1 MGQFILFIR
10 DGALPDAP
18 QTPEE
23 MQQSVERYRQWAGA
37 LAQQGKLVS
46 AFKLKDDGGRL
57 MQSRDGEIAVDGP
70 FTETKETIG
79 GYFVIEAADYAE
91 ATELARACP
100 IFLGGGV
107 LEVRQIE
114 M

>member
-1 MGQFILFIR
+1 MAQFILLIR
-10 DGALPDAP
+10 DGGADPLLS
-18 QTPEE
+18 PEQ
-23 MQQSVERYRQWAGA
+23 MQQSVERYRKWAGA

-57 MQSRDGEIAVDGP
+57 MQKHNGTISVDGP

-91 ATELARACP
+91 ATELSKGCP
-100 IFLGGGV
+100 IFDRGGV
-107 LEVRQIE
+107 LEVREIE
-114 M
+114 L

>member
-10 DGALPDAP
+10 DGAQPAP

-23 MQQSVERYRQWAGA
+23 MQQSVQRYRAWAGA

-46 AFKLKDDGGRL
+46 AFKLRDDGGRL
-57 MQSRDGEIAVDGP
+57 MSSRDGQIAVDGP

-91 ATELARACP
+91 ATELARGCP
-100 IFLGGGV
+100 IFYGSGV

-114 M
+114 S

>member
-10 DGALPDAP
+10 DGDQPSADY
-18 QTPEE
+18 TPEE

-57 MQSRDGEIAVDGP
+57 MQSRDGQIAIDGP

-91 ATELARACP
+91 ATELAMGCP
-100 IFLGGGV
+100 IFLSGGV
-107 LEVRQIE
+107 LEVREIE
-114 M
+114 L

>member
-1 MGQFILFIR
+1 VGQFILFIR
-10 DGALPDAP
+10 DGDQPDAP

-23 MQQSVERYRQWAGA
+23 MQQAVERYRAWAGA
-37 LAQQGKLVS
+37 LARQGKLVS

-57 MQSRDGEIAVDGP
+57 MSSRDGQIAVDGP

-91 ATELARACP
+91 ATELARGCP

-114 M
+114 L